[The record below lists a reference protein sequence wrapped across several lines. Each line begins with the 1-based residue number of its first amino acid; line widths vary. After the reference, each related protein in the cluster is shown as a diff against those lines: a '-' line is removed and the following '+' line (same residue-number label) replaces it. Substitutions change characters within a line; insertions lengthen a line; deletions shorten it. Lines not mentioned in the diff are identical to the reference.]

1 MLELCA
7 AELFEKEVFQNSSDE
22 YDVVKVSVKFVCAY
36 EHSQKHRKKEIFN
49 DGMREGLSAKRAC
62 KILNHQWLTGDVSY
76 YCVLYYCSLHIGAV
90 IHPLHYLQVINA
102 YSSFLSRVVGG
113 DRHIMPTW
121 LVNWLLEFRPDT
133 EPEKNENEVVAN
145 HPIATSANVMIKLVN
160 VRRKEKK
167 DTVAHRG
174 DWILAICIVL
184 RFRYMAHA

>member
-1 MLELCA
+1 MKA
-7 AELFEKEVFQNSSDE
+7 
-22 YDVVKVSVKFVCAY
+22 SVKFVCAY

-102 YSSFLSRVVGG
+102 YSLYLSGVVGG
-113 DRHIMPTW
+113 DRHIMETW

-133 EPEKNENEVVAN
+133 EPGKSENEVVVKKN
-145 HPIATSANVMIKLVN
+145 GPVN
-160 VRRKEKK
+160 ICADEYLKK
-167 DTVAHRG
+167 DKVSSTGLMYA
-174 DWILAICIVL
+174 
-184 RFRYMAHA
+184 YM